1 MSILVYLGSG
11 LLFFL
16 SVYLSFD
23 YWYEKVWGSTLKIRD
38 ETRAV
43 YDDLFLDK
51 SPEQVLREI
60 LLISLGLATVLSI
73 LAWPNYITMLII
85 FCLVFWF
92 SRRIPLWYQGSVVR
106 QRRIKLFTAQLLDAL
121 ILMTNAL
128 KSGLN
133 VSQAL
138 QIVVDEMPTP
148 ISQEFNLVLSENKV
162 GVTLE
167 KAFDNLA
174 KRIPTEDVNM
184 FVTSVNILRETGGN
198 LAETFETI
206 ANTIRERFKLENKI
220 AAMTAQGMTSA
231 VIMLCMPWGIGGLMY
246 FIDPVMSRPL
256 FTTAPGFAILG
267 FILFLEVLG
276 YFVIMKIIKFRV

>member
-1 MSILVYLGSG
+1 MSMFIYLGSG
-11 LLFFL
+11 ILFFL
-16 SVYLSFD
+16 SVYLSFEF
-23 YWYEKVWGSTLKIRD
+23 WYDKVWGSTLRIRD
-38 ETRAV
+38 QTLAV
-43 YDDLFLDK
+43 YEDIFVDK
-51 SPEQVLREI
+51 TPEKVLNEI
-60 LLISLGLATVLSI
+60 LLISIPFSLLFSLLLFPHYIMMIIMFFLNFWWTRKI
-73 LAWPNYITMLII
+73 LY
-85 FCLVFWF
+85 
-92 SRRIPLWYQGSVVR
+92 WYQNSIIRAG
-106 QRRIKLFTAQLLDAL
+106 RIKLFTTQLLDAL

-198 LAETFETI
+198 LAETFDTI
-206 ANTIRERFKLENKI
+206 ANTIRERFKLQSKI

-256 FTTAPGFAILG
+256 FTTIPGFLILG
-267 FILFLEVLG
+267 VILILEVIG
-276 YFVIMKIIKFRV
+276 YFVIIKIVNFRV

>member
-1 MSILVYLGSG
+1 MFIYLGSG
-11 LLFFL
+11 ILFFL
-16 SVYLSFD
+16 SVYLSFEF
-23 YWYEKVWGSTLKIRD
+23 WYDKVWGSTLRIRD
-38 ETRAV
+38 QTLAV
-43 YDDLFLDK
+43 YEDIFVDK
-51 SPEQVLREI
+51 TPEKVLNEI
-60 LLISLGLATVLSI
+60 LLISIPFSLLFSLLLFPHYIMMIIMFFLNFWWTRKI
-73 LAWPNYITMLII
+73 LY
-85 FCLVFWF
+85 
-92 SRRIPLWYQGSVVR
+92 WYQNSIIRAG
-106 QRRIKLFTAQLLDAL
+106 RIKLFTTQLLDAL

-198 LAETFETI
+198 LAETFDTI
-206 ANTIRERFKLENKI
+206 ANTIRERFKLQSKI

-256 FTTAPGFAILG
+256 FTTIPGFLILG
-267 FILFLEVLG
+267 VILILEVIG
-276 YFVIMKIIKFRV
+276 YFVIIKIVNFRV

>member
-1 MSILVYLGSG
+1 MFIYLGSG
-11 LLFFL
+11 ILFFL
-16 SVYLSFD
+16 SVYLSFEF
-23 YWYEKVWGSTLKIRD
+23 WYDKVWGSTLRIRD
-38 ETRAV
+38 QTLAV
-43 YDDLFLDK
+43 YEDIFVDK
-51 SPEQVLREI
+51 TPEKVLNEI
-60 LLISLGLATVLSI
+60 LLISIPFSLLFSLLLFPHYIMMIIMFFLNFWWTRKI
-73 LAWPNYITMLII
+73 LY
-85 FCLVFWF
+85 
-92 SRRIPLWYQGSVVR
+92 WYQNSIVR
-106 QRRIKLFTAQLLDAL
+106 AGRIKLFTTQLLDAL

-198 LAETFETI
+198 LAETFDTI
-206 ANTIRERFKLENKI
+206 ANTIRERFKLQSKI

-256 FTTAPGFAILG
+256 FTTIPGFLILG
-267 FILFLEVLG
+267 VILILEVIG
-276 YFVIMKIIKFRV
+276 YFVIIKIVNFRV